1 MSFVASIVEI
11 FKCPLHCHTDICLD
25 GHWTDKK
32 TDIKTDLLPKH
43 LPNIVEKVSRDF
55 SLSSPSQSMSQKL
68 LAFHYNNNSNS
79 NNNNNTFFSPFN
91 NNFLSLACLLYDYYY
106 DQQHFVHRT
115 QIILELSLSLT
126 CNLLCLFEWFFYTF
140 LMDTVCI
147 RDLAQTLLGR
157 VVWF

>member
-68 LAFHYNNNSNS
+68 LAFHNNNSNS
-79 NNNNNTFFSPFN
+79 NDNNNTFFSPFN

-126 CNLLCLFEWFFYTF
+126 CNLLCLFE
-140 LMDTVCI
+140 
-147 RDLAQTLLGR
+147 
-157 VVWF
+157 